1 MSEEKFPPKE
11 VKNHAPSYSTKN
23 KFFIRA
29 NLPQL
34 NSTSTLF
41 DSLNSFPSIPEIPE
55 IYIHPEEETF
65 DTRYSKVQKEIK
77 KKNQREKSW
86 NNTRQI
92 NGKRKSF
99 SQPSSLPSFL
109 RLLLSTRRSN
119 FSIPFDRFF
128 NTSERK
134 WKTPSGGGLVS
145 KRDQVPPPFES
156 FITNLMKGR
165 MPSSLHLPFSYYYY
179 LCRMAAIIWT
189 KSGVDEYRL
198 NWINGNGGG
207 GGMLYLSLWIEED
220 RGGRLDTFEV
230 VLSIKQGSRLFSSFS
245 FLLFLLN
252 EFTTPIE
259 SALYIDNFSSI
270 RSILIEFSL
279 WIVINGFEKE
289 KEKGIFLFY
298 LINPFA

>member
-55 IYIHPEEETF
+55 IYIHPKEETF

-77 KKNQREKSW
+77 KKNQREKSR

-128 NTSERK
+128 NTSG
-134 WKTPSGGGLVS
+134 SG
-145 KRDQVPPPFES
+145 RPPPAGVS
-156 FITNLMKGR
+156 FPNETKFPL
-165 MPSSLHLPFSYYYY
+165 PSNP
-179 LCRMAAIIWT
+179 
-189 KSGVDEYRL
+189 
-198 NWINGNGGG
+198 
-207 GGMLYLSLWIEED
+207 LSQI
-220 RGGRLDTFEV
+220 
-230 VLSIKQGSRLFSSFS
+230 
-245 FLLFLLN
+245 
-252 EFTTPIE
+252 
-259 SALYIDNFSSI
+259 
-270 RSILIEFSL
+270 
-279 WIVINGFEKE
+279 
-289 KEKGIFLFY
+289 
-298 LINPFA
+298 

>member
-29 NLPQL
+29 NLPPQL

-55 IYIHPEEETF
+55 IYIHPKEETF

-77 KKNQREKSW
+77 KKNQREKSR

-134 WKTPSGGGLVS
+134 WKIPSGGGLVS

-198 NWINGNGGG
+198 N
-207 GGMLYLSLWIEED
+207 
-220 RGGRLDTFEV
+220 
-230 VLSIKQGSRLFSSFS
+230 
-245 FLLFLLN
+245 
-252 EFTTPIE
+252 
-259 SALYIDNFSSI
+259 
-270 RSILIEFSL
+270 
-279 WIVINGFEKE
+279 
-289 KEKGIFLFY
+289 
-298 LINPFA
+298 